1 MDLAES
7 GDSGIARGAWGLSAP
22 TVARSR
28 GAELGGDQV
37 DRRRA
42 ARFHASFW
50 VSIAEVAE
58 EAELRKGNISP
69 SGISFQTDKD
79 VGRPSTVRVL
89 RIATADETVSI
100 EVMAQ
105 VVRVVSYDDLFQ
117 GQVTAGAAFEFLVST
132 QKQREEIELLVR
144 AVAFRQLRR
153 AGDAVEYNFAGH
165 LQGRRHGDQPVVVS
179 DISAYG
185 MVIETDWMLE
195 VGEVFC
201 VDICAPAS
209 KRALRLSGVAV
220 RSRPAT
226 GKNAE
231 GRHRVEVRFQRD
243 PSAQMGSLT
252 DAPFADAMN
261 ELISEVTVCQQS
273 QDRSKGAH
281 LNGSLATMGLP
292 SLLAF
297 LEMERTSGVLQL
309 AHGSERAT
317 LYVRDGQIVDL
328 ETELSWSSPQ
338 EAIGLLLD
346 WTDGAFEFHFEP
358 VTREDALGLSTSAVL
373 IEFAREKDEE
383 AARSI

>member
-1 MDLAES
+1 M
-7 GDSGIARGAWGLSAP
+7 
-22 TVARSR
+22 
-28 GAELGGDQV
+28 GGDQV
-37 DRRRA
+37 DRRLA
-42 ARFHASFW
+42 ARFRASFW

-79 VGRPSTVRVL
+79 VGRPSTVRAL

-105 VVRVVSYDDLFQ
+105 VVRVVSCDDLFE
-117 GQVTAGAAFEFLVST
+117 GQVIAGAAFEFLVGT
-132 QKQREEIELLVR
+132 QKQREELERLIR
-144 AVAFRQLRR
+144 AVDEEQLQP
-153 AGDAVEYNFAGH
+153 AGDALEYNFAGH
-165 LQGRRHGDQPVVVS
+165 LQGRRHGDQTAVVS
-179 DISAYG
+179 EISAYG
-185 MVIETDWMLE
+185 MVVETDWMLE

-201 VDICAPAS
+201 VDICAPVS
-209 KRALRLSGVAV
+209 KKALRLSGVAV
-220 RSRPAT
+220 SSRPAT
-226 GKNAE
+226 GENAD
-231 GRHRVEVRFQRD
+231 GRYRVEVRFQRD
-243 PSAQMGSLT
+243 PSAEMGSLT
-252 DAPFADAMN
+252 YAPFGTTVADTMN
-261 ELISEVTVCQQS
+261 ELISEVTVWHQR

-317 LYVRDGQIVDL
+317 LYVRNGQIVDL

>member
-1 MDLAES
+1 M
-7 GDSGIARGAWGLSAP
+7 
-22 TVARSR
+22 
-28 GAELGGDQV
+28 GDQV

-69 SGISFQTDKD
+69 SGFFFQTDKD

-89 RIATADETVSI
+89 RIATADETVSV

-117 GQVTAGAAFEFLVST
+117 GQAIAGAAFEFLVGT
-132 QKQREEIELLVR
+132 QKQREEIERLVR
-144 AVAFRQLRR
+144 TVAEEQLQR
-153 AGDAVEYNFAGH
+153 AGDVLEYNFAGQ
-165 LQGRRHGDQPVVVS
+165 LQGRRHDDQPAVVS
-179 DISAYG
+179 EVSLYG

-195 VGEVFC
+195 VGEEIC
-201 VDICAPAS
+201 VEVRAPAS
-209 KRALRLSGVAV
+209 KKALRFSGEAV

-226 GKNAE
+226 GESAE
-231 GRHRVEVRFQRD
+231 GRYRVEVRFQGG
-243 PSAQMGSLT
+243 PSAEMGPLADTPSGT
-252 DAPFADAMN
+252 TVADAMN
-261 ELISEVTVCQQS
+261 ELISEVTACHQRQA
-273 QDRSKGAH
+273 RSEGAH
-281 LNGSLATMGLP
+281 LNGSLAAMGLA

-309 AHGSERAT
+309 SRGPERAT
-317 LYVRDGQIVDL
+317 LYVRNGQIVDL
-328 ETELSWSSPQ
+328 ETELSWSSPR
-338 EAIGLLLD
+338 ETLGLLLD

-358 VTREDALGLSTSAVL
+358 VTREDALGLSTTAVL
-373 IEFAREKDEE
+373 IEFARGKDE